1 MSTALEETLVAEIAA
16 DGPMPLDRFMRRAL
30 FDPEYGYYTTSEPFG
45 VAGDFITAPEISQ
58 MFGELLG
65 LWAADMWQRMGA
77 PENIVLAEIGPG
89 RGTLMAD
96 ALRAIHRAAPQ
107 MLATGTVCLVEASPR
122 LQAVQAERLAGHRI
136 SFVDRVGKLPEG
148 PLLLIANELL
158 DALPIRQVTRAGGAL
173 MERCIGVSNGK
184 LCFVDEPL
192 VFETPEDMPEL
203 KDGEVF
209 EVSEEG
215 RRLVEVIGTRLAV
228 QGGAALFIDYG
239 HGETAAGDTL
249 QAVRR
254 HAFHPILSDVGSADL
269 TAHVDF
275 AAMARAAIHGGACAF
290 GPISQRDLLRRL
302 GVEPRL
308 AQLVARAEPPT
319 RDALVAAYHRL
330 TDPDRMGTLFKA
342 LCITSPDMDTP
353 TAYEPDD
360 AFQP

>member
-1 MSTALEETLVAEIAA
+1 MSTVLQEALVAEITA

-30 FDPEYGYYTTSEPFG
+30 FDPEHGYYTTSEPFG

-65 LWAADMWQRMGA
+65 LWAADMWQRVGA

-96 ALRAIHRAAPQ
+96 ALRAIRRAAPQ

-122 LQAVQAERLAGHRI
+122 LRAVQAERLSDHAI
-136 SFVDRVGKLPEG
+136 SFVDRIGRLPDG
-148 PLLLIANELL
+148 PLLLLGNELL
-158 DALPIRQVTRAGGAL
+158 DALPIRQIAMRDGQL
-173 MERCIGVSNGK
+173 MERCVGVADGA
-184 LCFVDEPL
+184 LAFVDAPL
-192 VFETPEDMPEL
+192 AWEAPDDLPDL

-215 RRLVEVIGTRLAV
+215 RRMVEAIGTRLAV

-254 HAFHPILSDVGSADL
+254 HAFHPVLADVGSADL

-275 AAMARAAIHGGACAF
+275 AAMARAALHGGAQAF

-302 GVEPRL
+302 GIEPRL
-308 AQLVARAEPPT
+308 AQLVAKADPPT
-319 RDALVAAYHRL
+319 RDALVAGYHRL

-342 LCITSPDMDTP
+342 LCLTAPDMDTP
-353 TAYEPDD
+353 TAYETDD

>member
-1 MSTALEETLVAEIAA
+1 MSTALEAALIAEIMA
-16 DGPMPLDRFMRRAL
+16 DGPLPLDRFMRRAL
-30 FDPEYGYYTTSEPFG
+30 FDPEHGYYTTSEPFG

-77 PENIVLAEIGPG
+77 PEKIVLAEIGPG

-96 ALRAIHRAAPQ
+96 ALRAIRRAAPQ

-122 LQAVQAERLAGHRI
+122 LQAVQAERLAEHRV
-136 SFVDRVGKLPEG
+136 SFADRVGKLPEG
-148 PLLLIANELL
+148 PLLLIGNELL
-158 DALPIRQVTRAGGAL
+158 DALPIRQITMQDGEL
-173 MERCIGVSNGK
+173 KERCVGVSDGR
-184 LCFVDEPL
+184 LCFVDEAL
-192 VFETPEDMPEL
+192 VFETPDDMPDL
-203 KDGEVF
+203 KDGETF
-209 EVSEEG
+209 EISEEG
-215 RRLVEVIGTRLAV
+215 RRLVEAIGTRLTV

-254 HAFHPILSDVGSADL
+254 HAFHPILSDIGSADL

-275 AAMARAAIHGGACAF
+275 AAMARAAIHGGARAF

-308 AQLVARAEPPT
+308 AQLVAKADPPT
-319 RDALVAAYHRL
+319 RDALVGAYHRL

-342 LCITSPDMDTP
+342 LCLTSPNMDTP

>member
-1 MSTALEETLVAEIAA
+1 MTNALEQALLAEVAA
-16 DGPMPLDRFMRRAL
+16 DGPMPLDGFMRRAL
-30 FDPEYGYYTTSEPFG
+30 FDPEHGYYTTSEPFG

-65 LWAADMWQRMGA
+65 LWAADMWQKMGA
-77 PENIVLAEIGPG
+77 PADIVLVEIGPG

-96 ALRAIHRAAPQ
+96 ALRAIRRAAPG
-107 MLATGTVCLVEASPR
+107 MLDTGTVCLVEASPR
-122 LQAVQAERLAGHRI
+122 LRAAQAERLSDHAI
-136 SFVDRVGKLPEG
+136 TFTDRLGKVPKG
-148 PLLLIANELL
+148 PMLLIGNELL
-158 DALPIRQVTRAGGAL
+158 DALPIRQITQQGGEML
-173 MERCIGVSNGK
+173 ERCIGVQDGA
-184 LCFVDEPL
+184 LVIVDAPL
-192 VFETPEDMPEL
+192 LHEVPEDMPVL
-203 KDGEVF
+203 KDGDVF

-215 RRLVEVIGTRLAV
+215 LRLVEAVGTRLAV

-239 HGETAAGDTL
+239 HGESATGETL

-254 HAFHPILSDVGSADL
+254 HAFHPVLSDVGSADL

-275 AAMARAAIHGGACAF
+275 AAMARAAIHGGARAW
-290 GPISQRDLLRRL
+290 GPVSQRDLLRRL

-308 AQLVARAEPPT
+308 AQLVAKADPQT

-342 LCITSPDMDTP
+342 LCLTAPDMEAP
-353 TAYEPDD
+353 TAYETDD

>member
-1 MSTALEETLVAEIAA
+1 MKNPLEQALRAEIEA
-16 DGPMPLDRFMRRAL
+16 DGPLPLDGFMRRAL
-30 FDPEYGYYTTSEPFG
+30 FDPEHGYYTTSEPFG
-45 VAGDFITAPEISQ
+45 IDGDFITAPEISQ

-65 LWAADMWQRMGA
+65 LWAADMWQKMGS
-77 PENIVLAEIGPG
+77 PDDIVLAEIGPG

-96 ALRAIHRAAPQ
+96 ALRAIRRAAPA
-107 MLATGTVCLVEASPR
+107 MLDTGTVCLVEASPR
-122 LQAVQAERLAGHRI
+122 LRAAQAERLSDHAVT
-136 SFVDRVGKLPEG
+136 FTDRFGKVPKG
-148 PLLLIANELL
+148 PMLLIANELL
-158 DALPIRQVTRAGGAL
+158 DALPIRQITVRGGAL
-173 MERCIGVSNGK
+173 MERCIGVQDGA
-184 LCFVDEPL
+184 L
-192 VFETPEDMPEL
+192 VFTDQPLLHEEPDDLPDM
-203 KDGEVF
+203 KDGDVF

-215 RRLVEVIGTRLAV
+215 RRLVEVVGTRLAV

-239 HGETAAGDTL
+239 HGESAAGETL

-254 HAFHPILSDVGSADL
+254 HAFHAVLSDVGSADL

-275 AAMARAAIHGGACAF
+275 AAMARAAVHGGAQAF

-308 AQLVARAEPPT
+308 AQLVAKADPQT

-342 LCITSPDMDTP
+342 LCLVSPDMEVP
-353 TAYEPDD
+353 TAYETDD